1 MPVALNSGL
10 FWPRRS
16 FTRRPGKIVVEYLE
30 PIAPG
35 LSKDV
40 FLALLQERMETATNR
55 LIAEA
60 VQADPSL
67 QDVLARAQA
76 EPAS

>member
-1 MPVALNSGL
+1 VAQLYAAEGVPCLPVALNSGL

-16 FTRRPGKIVVEYLE
+16 ILRHPGTVLVEVLD

-35 LSKDV
+35 LDKDL
-40 FLALLQERMETATNR
+40 FFERLQHEIETATAR

-60 VQADPSL
+60 KTS
-67 QDVLARAQA
+67 
-76 EPAS
+76 